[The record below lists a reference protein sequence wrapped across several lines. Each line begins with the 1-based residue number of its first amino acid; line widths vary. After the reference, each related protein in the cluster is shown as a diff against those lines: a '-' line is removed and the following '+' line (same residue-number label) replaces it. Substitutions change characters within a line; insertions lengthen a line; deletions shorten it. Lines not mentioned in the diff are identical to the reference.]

1 MNPQQDRFKI
11 DEFKKSIKE
20 IEKVGN
26 HRLLRELEDKVI
38 QEVVRLAQDG
48 TEAAKTELKKLENV
62 VNQELKSHSKQSILL
77 SALKNSLSGALS
89 VAKFNL
95 F

>member
-1 MNPQQDRFKI
+1 MNDRFKI

-20 IEKVGN
+20 IEQVGN

-38 QEVVRLAQDG
+38 QEVVRLVQDG
-48 TEAAKTELKKLENV
+48 TEAAKADLKKLEMI
-62 VNQELKSHSKQSILL
+62 VNEELKSHSKQSLLL
-77 SALKNSLSGALS
+77 SALKNSISGALS
-89 VAKFNL
+89 VAKLNL